1 MQEKKREEKRRR
13 KKKKKKAWLEPGSVV
28 CSFSRPTF
36 SPPSWQGSDSEV
48 FLNDIISSLS
58 RHTCPLSSAEC
69 HFFPVGPRLIE
80 IFSLKS
86 GGFFF
91 SFLSLLY
98 LENWRE
104 YSSFW
109 LYLSPCLLSSLTTS
123 CTMLDLGSN
132 NVVLKRAI
140 VMWLRSLFLPAVLC
154 GLQQANFTV
163 TGAKIFGLLFAL
175 CLCCYF
181 LCVLGWLLQTRH
193 RSYACVSL
201 TDEFF
206 SSSVHSY
213 TCCILLRLPH

>member
-1 MQEKKREEKRRR
+1 MKCSWTTLFLLSVGTRVHCPLPSVASFQSVRG
-13 KKKKKKAWLEPGSVV
+13 WLRYSV
-28 CSFSRPTF
+28 
-36 SPPSWQGSDSEV
+36 WNQEV
-48 FLNDIISSLS
+48 F
-58 RHTCPLSSAEC
+58 
-69 HFFPVGPRLIE
+69 F
-80 IFSLKS
+80 
-86 GGFFF
+86 FFF
-91 SFLSLLY
+91 SFPSFY
-98 LENWRE
+98 LENWHE

-109 LYLSPCLLSSLTTS
+109 LYLFSCLLSRLTTS

-163 TGAKIFGLLFAL
+163 TGAKVLGLLFAL

-193 RSYACVSL
+193 HNYACVTL

-213 TCCILLRLPH
+213 TCCILLRLPR